1 VHERIIVIGASAG
14 GIEAL
19 ETLLAPLP
27 EDLPAAIFVVVHL
40 AAHSPGVLPHILNRA
55 GRLRAAAATDGERI
69 RPGHIYVAPADR
81 HMLLEDHQVRIV
93 RGAKENRHRPAI
105 DPLFR
110 SAAATYRERVIG
122 VVLSG
127 MLDDGSAGL
136 LAIKR
141 CGGIAVIQDPRN
153 AAYSG
158 MPESAM
164 RTVKVDHCLP
174 VAELGNLL
182 ESLARMPVPRA
193 AETVPEDVR
202 RESAVT
208 AVDVEVEEMDKI
220 GPATGLTCPEC
231 GGGLWE
237 VNGKGPLRFRCNTG
251 HAYSVENLLVD
262 HSEAVERALFAAVRA
277 MQQRSAILCRI
288 AARYR
293 ERFPDQLDH
302 YRDEAAEQDRHIGVL
317 RQLLGMRNDT
327 EARAFV
333 PGSAEKSGS
342 PGDRS

>member
-1 VHERIIVIGASAG
+1 VQERIIVIGASAG
-14 GIEAL
+14 GIEVL

-27 EDLPAAIFVVVHL
+27 EDLPASIFVVVHV

-55 GRLRAAAATDGERI
+55 GRLRAAAAVDGEAI
-69 RPGHIYVAPADR
+69 RPGCIYVAPADR
-81 HMLLEDHQVRIV
+81 HMLLEDHQVRVV

-110 SAAATYRERVIG
+110 SAATTFRERVIG

-141 CGGIAVIQDPRN
+141 CGGIAVIQDPRD
-153 AAYSG
+153 ATYPG

-164 RTVKVDHCLP
+164 RTVKVDHCVR
-174 VAELGNLL
+174 VADLGSLL
-182 ESLARMPVPRA
+182 ERLVRVPVPRA
-193 AETVPEDVR
+193 REAVPEEVR

-208 AVDVEVEEMDKI
+208 AMDVEVEAMDMI

-237 VNGKGPLRFRCNTG
+237 VNGKGALRFRCNTG

-262 HSEAVERALFAAVRA
+262 QSEEVERALFAAVRA
-277 MQQRSAILCRI
+277 MQQRAAILRRI
-288 AARYR
+288 ATRYR

-317 RQLLGMRNDT
+317 RQLLGMRNDA
-327 EARAFV
+327 EVGGSGPGGGNSAR
-333 PGSAEKSGS
+333 
-342 PGDRS
+342 DRS